1 MYNGFHNFTGR
12 TCQRNWTIVTD
23 GITVTFLK
31 RGMIVGV
38 SQGAGSSE
46 RSKIVV
52 KMIESGME
60 S

>member
-1 MYNGFHNFTGR
+1 MCNGFRNFTGR
-12 TCQRNWTIVTD
+12 TCQRNWTIVTV

-31 RGMIVGV
+31 RGMIVDV

-52 KMIESGME
+52 AEIN
-60 S
+60 